1 MNSSHL
7 SIQGGS
13 FYTPKGRAVIFQPKN
28 YPLAAQKLT

>member
-13 FYTPKGRAVIFQPKN
+13 FYTPKGAVIFQ
-28 YPLAAQKLT
+28 LTFSESLF